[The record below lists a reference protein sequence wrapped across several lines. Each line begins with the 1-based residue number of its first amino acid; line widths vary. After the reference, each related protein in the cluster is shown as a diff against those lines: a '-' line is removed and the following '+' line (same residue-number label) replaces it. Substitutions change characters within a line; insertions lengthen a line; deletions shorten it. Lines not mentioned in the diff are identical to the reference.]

1 MSTAERVSATD
12 TSDNYVLQRSIFAY
26 LEAAKLVKAK
36 VLEIGTGSGYGV
48 KYMSPIV
55 EQFVTVDKF
64 ICDVDFKQYPNV
76 VFKQQTVPPFTG
88 IADNTF
94 DFVVTFQVIEHIQND
109 DLYVKEIARVLKPGG
124 KLIVTTPNKP
134 MSLSRNP
141 WHIREYKP
149 KQLVD
154 LLKKYFKDVD
164 AKGVYGNDKVMAYY
178 EKNKESV
185 NKIMKFD
192 IFKMQWWLPRQ
203 VLQVPYDIM
212 NRRNRK
218 KLLNSNTDLTSDIK
232 ASDFFLKAVDE
243 KSLDLFYIATK

>member
-12 TSDNYVLQRSIFAY
+12 FSDNYVLQRSIFAY
-26 LEAAKLVKAK
+26 LEAAKIVKGK

-48 KYMSPIV
+48 KYMAPV
-55 EQFVTVDKF
+55 CEKFVTIDKF
-64 ICDVDFKQYPNV
+64 ICEVDFAAYPNV
-76 VFKQQTVPPFTG
+76 EFKQQTVPPFQG

-109 DLYVKEIARVLKPGG
+109 HLYAKEIARVLKPGG
-124 KLIVTTPNKP
+124 KLIVTTPTRT

-149 KQLVD
+149 NELIT
-154 LLKKYFKDVD
+154 LLKKYFKEVD
-164 AKGVYGNDKVMAYY
+164 AKGVYGNETVMAYY

-185 NKIMKFD
+185 NKIMKYD
-192 IFKMQWWLPRQ
+192 VLKMQWWLPRQ
-203 VLQVPYDIM
+203 ILQVPYDIM

-218 KLLNSNTDLTSDIK
+218 KLLNSNNDLTAGIK

>member
-12 TSDNYVLQRSIFAY
+12 SSDNYVLQRSIFAY
-26 LEAAKLVKAK
+26 LEAAKIVRGT

-48 KYMSPIV
+48 KYIAPTV
-55 EQFVTVDKF
+55 EKFITIDKF
-64 ICDVDFKQYPNV
+64 VCDVDFKSYPNV
-76 VFKQQTVPPFTG
+76 EFRQQTVPPFTNV
-88 IADNTF
+88 ADNSV

-124 KLIVTTPNKP
+124 KLIVTTPNRI

-149 KQLVD
+149 NELTV
-154 LLKKYFKDVD
+154 LLKKHFSSVD
-164 AKGVYGNDKVMAYY
+164 TKGVFGNELVMDYY
-178 EKNKESV
+178 NKNKESV
-185 NKIMKFD
+185 NKVMKYD
-192 IFKMQWWLPRQ
+192 IFNLQWILPRQ

-218 KLLNSNTDLTSDIK
+218 KLLQSNNDLTAGIT
-232 ASDFFLKAVDE
+232 ASDFYLNEVSDAC
-243 KSLDLFYIATK
+243 LDLFYISQK